1 MAMSLELESP
11 PARIELRLGRRVVF
25 QRRAWCEHRD
35 LTLYLMIADLSP
47 RGMFIQTSTPF
58 EVGER
63 LRVCVHE
70 CPRIVVDVEI
80 VRSVRRARQAGIG
93 CRVLA
98 FAQGADSYAGLLAQ
112 LSEAADDLLRAHG

>member
-1 MAMSLELESP
+1 MAMSLELGAPSAQVEH
-11 PARIELRLGRRVVF
+11 RLGQRLPF

-35 LTLYLMIADLSP
+35 LTLYLVVADLSM

-58 EVGER
+58 ALGER
-63 LRVCVHE
+63 LRVCVLE

-80 VRSVRRARQAGIG
+80 VRAVRGTRQAGIG

-98 FAQGADSYAGLLAQ
+98 FPQGAESYVALLAQ
-112 LSEAADDLLRAHG
+112 LSEAADDPGRPRR